1 MSKPG
6 LYGLQKNSKPN
17 KKSEVNPDFPFFWG
31 FADFTRYFLQDYA
44 SYFTEGWF
52 FARN

>member
-1 MSKPG
+1 MNKPG
-6 LYGLQKNSKPN
+6 LYGVQKIASQIKNLK
-17 KKSEVNPDFPFFWG
+17 VNPDFPFFWG
-31 FADFTRYFLQDYA
+31 FADFARYFLQDYA